1 MRSRFLLVSLLVL
14 PVAASCVSGAALAA
28 DGENLRRPG
37 MSSPDRQPIYG
48 SQLMTD
54 EEREEFRGRMRAA
67 ATPEERERL
76 RQEHHDQMR
85 QRAAARG
92 ISLPEVPP
100 AARGGATR
108 PCNGRM
114 RGPCGAGPYGASSP
128 APGTGAG
135 ATTRPDD
142 GIRYESSGI
151 ADDGGEAMSGDDYNL
166 HLVFAEQGSGAYLAD
181 VGLIFE
187 DRRGRRII
195 ETDSFG
201 PMFHARLPAGTYSV
215 TASYRGTV
223 QKRNVSVRDNRRSEA
238 YFYWPAGDATSSR
251 ASQ

>member
-1 MRSRFLLVSLLVL
+1 MRLLLFTLLVL
-14 PVAASCVSGAALAA
+14 PIAASQLSGAAIAA
-28 DGENLRRPG
+28 D
-37 MSSPDRQPIYG
+37 RQAIYG
-48 SQLMTD
+48 SQLMSDD
-54 EEREEFRGRMRAA
+54 ERDDFRARMRAA

-76 RQEHHDQMR
+76 RQEHHEQMR

-100 AARGGATR
+100 AARGGAPR

-114 RGPCGAGPYGASSP
+114 RGPCGPSPLATAAVPGAAAWS
-128 APGTGAG
+128 A
-135 ATTRPDD
+135 DE
-142 GIRYESSGI
+142 IRYESSGI
-151 ADDGGEAMSGDDYNL
+151 ADDGGDAMSGDEYNV
-166 HLVFAEQGSGAYLAD
+166 HLVFAERGTGAYLAD

-187 DRRGRRII
+187 DRSGRRII

-201 PMFHARLPAGTYSV
+201 PMFHARLPAGTYRV

-238 YFYWPAGDATSSR
+238 YFYWPAGDASPSR
-251 ASQ
+251 ESR